1 MAVIDD
7 KPVWVTAITQIDPN
21 DPVQGGKG
29 GVDNVPH
36 EQLADRTAYLKQ
48 EVDGIKGETTE
59 PMTLESLLQRIKE
72 LEDAPDITVPV
83 LPVGATFETTL
94 VYTSG
99 TEVAAAMGYGTWEP
113 FAEGRVTVG
122 VSSNPS
128 DPDWTKVIGTE
139 FGENEVVLTVNE
151 MPSHKHSANDIF
163 NKFTGRPDEVTSE
176 YLISPGAGKTADG
189 RADNI
194 SMPNNAFI
202 SGMNETAWTAMT
214 EQSVGNNQPH
224 NNVQRSI
231 VVGKWVRTA

>member
-83 LPVGATFETTL
+83 LPVGATFETTI

-99 TEVAAAMGYGTWEP
+99 AEVTAAMGYGTWEP

-122 VSSNPS
+122 VSSKTD

-139 FGENEVVLTVNE
+139 FGENEVVLTISQ
-151 MPSHKHSANDIF
+151 MPEHKHSDSDRFKHFMSRHFRGESISSGDLAEREKEWQVHGLTPAEF
-163 NKFTGRPDEVTSE
+163 SE
-176 YLISPGAGKTADG
+176 S
-189 RADNI
+189 
-194 SMPNNAFI
+194 
-202 SGMNETAWTAMT
+202 E
-214 EQSVGNNQPH
+214 EQAVGNNQPH
-224 NNVQRSI
+224 NNVQHSI